1 MDVHLLRIMMAT
13 NIPNS
18 KPIEF
23 TRSMLY
29 NPEYKE
35 LKGSGTYPYI
45 TDEVDYSNTY
55 IESLAYPEIID
66 TFFNRDKFINMVSNA
81 RGKPDNA
88 VKLDKQKT
96 LETNVMTM
104 LALLFPT
111 KYFTVNNHKQS
122 IELLEPGIA
131 THYKHSIF
139 YNPLKTLSSY
149 VNINSKP
156 YTVTEVIWLNDLLN
170 HPSYRKL
177 LEEGYNLNRS
187 LNTYKAEIIGK
198 ITKVKGNVIREIDAI
213 ETEITNGIT
222 DGLQGKANVA
232 KSPYASGSNYDAL
245 FAVLFVNKTLNGEIA
260 NDVLLQNIN
269 DKIKKIADN
278 NYAGKER
285 TPNIYVPSILK
296 DLYAGVKSID
306 SKPTDEYTRLKT
318 ILDKMR
324 QADIT
329 TALSKIIKTTH
340 VKDAVSL
347 TSHVEN
353 LFNRNLIRDYTDL
366 IEQYLSASNIDL
378 SKQSNSRTDNQIIS
392 QFKYNVQYKYIRPT
406 LTTTNIELQHYI
418 DAITP
423 EIANEWI
430 KQFEQIYNKYVLKIK
445 DAKID
450 THLLNLNV
458 TNINME
464 KSGTSVPTK
473 EIYIKL
479 KLIDGE
485 VNDTNKSDI
494 YCPITNDMLGNE
506 LVNLIN
512 NKTDNANIL
521 KEEAMFSVNTKK
533 TSFNYN
539 NKQNNTP
546 TNANIQPSNKQYN
559 LGNRNNP
566 LDNYKLNANKQQ
578 EITPDAYNKF
588 GSIIFNNANKRDF
601 GKIIDEIQPFSSDI
615 RLDPG
620 SILDFITKTYADS
633 LSGNKDQ
640 YIELPNLPNAINEWS
655 KNVVRNNTI
664 LEDKLKLMKSTL
676 DTNYDIIKTKVTGG
690 NQIVDNK
697 YRAKLSYQLAIIGLY
712 VHIVNLL
719 LTNELGKKIV
729 AISRGGKPHKKRRH
743 KTIKYKSKSIYK
755 THKRRNKF

>member
-1 MDVHLLRIMMAT
+1 MMAT

-45 TDEVDYSNTY
+45 TDEVDYSNTN
-55 IESLAYPEIID
+55 IESLAYPEIVN

-81 RGKPDNA
+81 RGKQDNA
-88 VKLDKQKT
+88 DKLDKQKT
-96 LETNVMTM
+96 LETNVMKM

-139 YNPLKTLSSY
+139 YNPLKTFSSY

-177 LEEGYNLNRS
+177 LEEVYNLNRS

-198 ITKVKGNVIREIDAI
+198 ITKVKGNILREIDAI

-222 DGLQGKANVA
+222 DGMQGKANVA

-245 FAVLFVNKTLNGEIA
+245 FAVLFVNKTLKGEIA

-269 DKIKKIADN
+269 DEIKTIAHN
-278 NYAGKER
+278 NYAGKETR
-285 TPNIYVPSILK
+285 TPNIYVPSTLK

-329 TALSKIIKTTH
+329 SALSKIIKTTH
-340 VKDAVSL
+340 VKDALSL

-353 LFNRNLIRDYTDL
+353 LFNRNMIKDGADL
-366 IEQYLSASNIDL
+366 IEQYLIANNIDL

-430 KQFEQIYNKYVLKIK
+430 KQFEQIYNKYILKFK
-445 DAKID
+445 GATID

-494 YCPITNDMLGNE
+494 YCPITNDILGNE

-521 KEEAMFSVNTKK
+521 NEEEAMFSVNTKK

-559 LGNRNNP
+559 LGNQNNP
-566 LDNYKLNANKQQ
+566 LDNYKLNANKQP

-633 LSGNKDQ
+633 ISGNKDQ

-676 DTNYDIIKTKVTGG
+676 DTNYDIIKTKVSGD

-729 AISRGGKPHKKRRH
+729 ATSRGGKPHKKRRH

-755 THKRRNKF
+755 THKRRNF